1 MKQLR
6 YIFVLF
12 MVISNHSY
20 AEWTVKKNDD
30 PFDGGST
37 EVYSM
42 SANNNGLIAFDSK
55 NRILINNGD
64 SYVCSDY
71 VSSYKNTK
79 VSFKLGN
86 EIFSQKFAISNDNS
100 LLIYKEDLIGN
111 GLTISDSKFTRN
123 FSIKYWSNRAIDVR
137 KFISEL
143 KKHDSILIRTSDSCG
158 NVTNLEFDM
167 GGFNEAISQL
177 YR

>member
-1 MKQLR
+1 MGKQESSLSFLNSFLTQR
-6 YIFVLF
+6 K
-12 MVISNHSY
+12 MIS
-20 AEWTVKKNDD
+20 
-30 PFDGGST
+30 G
-37 EVYSM
+37 
-42 SANNNGLIAFDSK
+42 
-55 NRILINNGD
+55 
-64 SYVCSDY
+64 
-71 VSSYKNTK
+71 NTK
-79 VSFKLGN
+79 IERLFFWVKLCA
-86 EIFSQKFAISNDNS
+86 K
-100 LLIYKEDLIGN
+100 
-111 GLTISDSKFTRN
+111 N